1 MLLLLTCSVY
11 PGRRT
16 GNAVRPEPSGYHRAA
31 MVTAPLA
38 ADPSGL
44 HPVGTV
50 RASDDGWFE
59 QALADGVA
67 RGASNLE
74 IDLRDVEFMDG
85 SGVRALAATAER
97 LRASGHRLIL
107 RGPAYVVEVA
117 LAELAPPGSVT
128 IYRA

>member
-1 MLLLLTCSVY
+1 MI
-11 PGRRT
+11 
-16 GNAVRPEPSGYHRAA
+16 
-31 MVTAPLA
+31 TAPPA
-38 ADPSGL
+38 ADSQGL

-59 QALADGVA
+59 RTLATGIA
-67 RGASNLE
+67 SGASNLE

-97 LRASGHRLIL
+97 LRARGRRLIL
-107 RGPAYVVEVA
+107 RAPAYVVEVA

>member
-1 MLLLLTCSVY
+1 MY
-11 PGRRT
+11 PT
-16 GNAVRPEPSGYHRAA
+16 EQAGNAVRAWRSGYQTAA
-31 MVTAPLA
+31 MVTAPPA
-38 ADPSGL
+38 ADPLGL

-59 QALADGVA
+59 RTLADA
-67 RGASNLE
+67 MASGAATLE

-85 SGVRALAATAER
+85 SGVRALAAAAEHMR
-97 LRASGHRLIL
+97 DRGRRLTLRA
-107 RGPAYVVEVA
+107 PAYVVEVA